1 MSKRNER
8 TLYECAN
15 AKVRGEPVR
24 IPDSLRGRISL
35 AWLYDGKKIACAKG
49 HPLGLRED
57 GSIDIRRLARGDRLG
72 LKACQECPN
81 FNWIGEPVPDSQ
93 KGWVG
98 GRAPAAR
105 ARSVSL

>member
-8 TLYECAN
+8 TLYECLHPQ
-15 AKVRGEPVR
+15 V
-24 IPDSLRGRISL
+24 
-35 AWLYDGKKIACAKG
+35 WGKKIACAKG

-72 LKACQECPN
+72 LKKCQGCPD
-81 FNWIGEPVPDSQ
+81 FDSMGEPVPDSQ

-98 GRAPAAR
+98 GRAPVAAAR
-105 ARSVSL
+105 NVRL

>member
-15 AKVRGEPVR
+15 AKVRGE
-24 IPDSLRGRISL
+24 
-35 AWLYDGKKIACAKG
+35 KIACAKG

-72 LKACQECPN
+72 LKACQECTN